1 VPPALKVIDGNMQVI
16 DWSSCKRSV
25 PGLDIC
31 SLCAEKCPFSALDL
45 VKSDKDGDE
54 ED

>member
-1 VPPALKVIDGNMQVI
+1 V
-16 DWSSCKRSV
+16 
-25 PGLDIC
+25 
-31 SLCAEKCPFSALDL
+31 CAEKCPFSALDL